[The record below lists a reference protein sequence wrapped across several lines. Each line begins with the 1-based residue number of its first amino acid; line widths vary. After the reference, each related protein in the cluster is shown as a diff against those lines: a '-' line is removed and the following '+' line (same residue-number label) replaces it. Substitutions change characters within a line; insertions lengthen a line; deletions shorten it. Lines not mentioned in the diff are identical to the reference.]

1 MKKRVWG
8 GLVIGLVFLHAP
20 NLSAH
25 PHMWIRGRLI
35 PELGRRGLEAVR
47 VIWDID
53 ELTSSYLILDY
64 DTDGDKVLSPREI
77 ADVKTGSFNHLV
89 EVDYYLFVEVGGKMV
104 SPGRAGDFS
113 AAIEDGR
120 IIYEFTVPLSKTI
133 RWDDLTDA
141 GLYLFDRTFFIDF
154 RDEDMADLTVSHGTR
169 DVVFR
174 RSRMRSSTQGW
185 GMVEFSGLEAVS
197 INRG

>member
-1 MKKRVWG
+1 MKKWVLG
-8 GLVIGLVFLHAP
+8 FLVTGLLCLQGP

-25 PHMWIRGRLI
+25 PHMWIRSRII
-35 PELGRRGLEAVR
+35 PQLGRRGLEAVR

-77 ADVKTGSFNHLV
+77 ENVRVGSFNHLV
-89 EVDYYLFVEVGGKMV
+89 EVDYYLFVDAGGRMV
-104 SPGRAGDFS
+104 APGRAGDFS
-113 AAIEDGR
+113 AAIKDGR
-120 IIYEFTVPLSKTI
+120 IIYEFTVPLARTV
-133 RWDDLTDA
+133 RWKDLTDV
-141 GLYLFDRTFFIDF
+141 GLYLFDESYFIDF
-154 RDEDMADLTVSHGTR
+154 RDEDMTDLTISHGDR

-174 RSRMRSSTQGW
+174 RSRMRSLTQGW